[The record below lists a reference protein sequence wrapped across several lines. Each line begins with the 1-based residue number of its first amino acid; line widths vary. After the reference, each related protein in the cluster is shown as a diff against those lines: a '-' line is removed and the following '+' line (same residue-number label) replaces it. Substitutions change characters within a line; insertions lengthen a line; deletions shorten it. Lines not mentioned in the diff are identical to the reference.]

1 MHDTTTAID
10 RIVQRAFDPVRQ
22 AIDDTRIPGAVLGA
36 VSANGDH
43 ALRFAGMAQLEPHKR
58 LMTEDTW
65 FDLASLTKVLF
76 TTPRILLHNEQK
88 NLLLDDCLTRVL
100 PDLQQYDSD
109 SWIRQI
115 TFAQCLSHQTSLP
128 AVEPIYTYGR
138 DASLLRAFVLQRQ
151 WKKVTSVYSDIN
163 FILLGLALER
173 LDGRRVWQMNPGK
186 GFAFKAAPTETAA
199 TEYCTWRERVMCG
212 EVHDDNCFALQGA
225 GHAGLF
231 GTARAVLDHAL
242 GLLNSQAYSANLI
255 RTMRTPVGETRT
267 YGWER
272 AHSGWAGGSRCS
284 SETIGH
290 TGFTGTGLWID
301 FEAGLAWT
309 LLTNRIHPTRH
320 TDSGIDQLRRDVGE
334 SLFYS

>member
-1 MHDTTTAID
+1 MRRNTPDIHDL
-10 RIVQRAFDPVRQ
+10 VQRAFVPVQ
-22 AIDDTRIPGAVLGA
+22 CAVDDASIPGAVLGV
-36 VSANGDH
+36 VSANGDQ
-43 ALRFAGMAQLEPHKR
+43 AIRFAGMAQRDPVQR
-58 LMTEDTW
+58 SITADTW

-76 TTPRILLHNEQK
+76 TTPRILLHSVQGRFTLNDP
-88 NLLLDDCLTRVL
+88 LIRVL
-100 PDLQQYDSD
+100 PDLQQYYSD

-115 TFAQCLSHQTSLP
+115 TFAQCLCHQSGLP

-138 DASLLRAFVLQRQ
+138 DDSLLRAFVLQRQ
-151 WKKVTSVYSDIN
+151 WKKCEFVYSDIN

-173 LDGRRVWQMNPGK
+173 LESTRLWQMDPGK
-186 GFAFKAAPTETAA
+186 GFAFKAEPEQSAA
-199 TEYCTWRERVMCG
+199 TEYCTWREKVMCG

-231 GTARAVLDHAL
+231 GTAKAVLDHAL
-242 GLLNSQAYSANLI
+242 GLLSGDGCSVDII
-255 RTMRTPVGETRT
+255 RTMRTAASTTRT

-272 AHSGWAGGSRCS
+272 AHPGWSGGSSCS
-284 SETIGH
+284 AQTIGH

-320 TDSGIDQLRRDVGE
+320 FNSGIDQLRRTVGR
-334 SLFYS
+334 SFFS